1 MKKQAS
7 SLVSALTSVTLLP
20 SEVVMSS
27 TTRSAIMSYVGTDMA
42 NEAKQTKNLRTI
54 SEGLHADGFTGH
66 MLMTIDNGGS
76 ESARTQTIDAIIA
89 GFSKADYALY
99 HKDAKT
105 LDVVTKAERTNLKT
119 KKDTYLNRIRTHLFK
134 IDGLD
139 KDGEVIVAKP
149 EVKADETEVESS
161 KTNNQKNHAAL
172 EAVVARMQKETN
184 ANYDIADCIKRIM
197 SAQGMIPLN

>member
-7 SLVSALTSVTLLP
+7 SLVSALTSTVMVP
-20 SEVVMSS
+20 SEVVMSN

-42 NEAKQTKNLRTI
+42 TEAKQAKNLRTI

-76 ESARTQTIDAIIA
+76 ESARAQTIDAILA
-89 GFSKADYALY
+89 GFSKSDYALY

-105 LDVVTKAERTNLKT
+105 LDVVTKAERTNLRT
-119 KKDTYLNRIRTHLFK
+119 KKDTYLNRIRTHLFA

-139 KDGEVIVAKP
+139 KSGEAIST
-149 EVKADETEVESS
+149 ETETESS
-161 KTNNQKNHAAL
+161 ESVKTENQKIHAAL
-172 EAVVARMQKETN
+172 AAVITKLQKMESP
-184 ANYDIADCIKRIM
+184 DFDVADCVKRIM

>member
-20 SEVVMSS
+20 ADVIMSS
-27 TTRSAIMSYVGTDMA
+27 TTRSAIMSYVSTDMTV
-42 NEAKQTKNLRTI
+42 EAKQAKNLRTI

-66 MLMTIDNGGS
+66 MLMTITNGGS

-89 GFSKADYALY
+89 GFSKSDYALY

-105 LDVVTKAERTNLKT
+105 LDLATKAERTNLLT
-119 KKDTYLNRIRTHLFK
+119 KKDTYLNRIRTHLFA

-139 KDGEVIVAKP
+139 KSGEAIST
-149 EVKADETEVESS
+149 ETETEGSESV
-161 KTNNQKNHAAL
+161 KTENQKIHAAL
-172 EAVVARMQKETN
+172 AAVIVKLQKMEG
-184 ANYDIADCIKRIM
+184 ANFDVADCVKRIM